1 MSPAA
6 ALFERKNH
14 KAAACASVGEDAEF
28 DEFGDDWEWIFADQA
43 FREMRDYYRS
53 LGFQFALDDTG
64 AGYAGLEELL
74 EIEPDYIK
82 IDRAMVS
89 GVDQDPARQDVLSA
103 VLTLADKMG
112 SQVIGEGLDTIEELE
127 IFAAAADKEMDA
139 EDT

>member
-1 MSPAA
+1 MT
-6 ALFERKNH
+6 R
-14 KAAACASVGEDAEF
+14 
-28 DEFGDDWEWIFADQA
+28 
-43 FREMRDYYRS
+43 
-53 LGFQFALDDTG
+53 G

-127 IFAAAADKEMDA
+127 MLGHLGIRFGQGWLFGHPTPLRPSD
-139 EDT
+139 